1 MLGAACWASAAACRF
16 VGFEARCMADK
27 FTEVDSEGVYSGMS
41 LEDFGVRV
49 SGRAGGRETDRG
61 TERGVVIVPRDQ
73 LREFIHHLRDE
84 LAGGEPLSK
93 QDRARLEGVLGE
105 VSELLES
112 EAKPSTGSELFE
124 EIREFAERFEESHP
138 AMALVLG
145 RIADSLSQL
154 GI

>member
-1 MLGAACWASAAACRF
+1 
-16 VGFEARCMADK
+16 MADN

-49 SGRAGGRETDRG
+49 SGGAGGRETHRG
-61 TERGVVIVPRDQ
+61 TKRGVVIVPKHQ

-84 LAGGEPLSK
+84 LAGGEPLSRA
-93 QDRARLEGVLGE
+93 DRARLEGVLGE

-112 EAKPSTGSELFE
+112 KAAESSAGSELFHE
-124 EIREFAERFEESHP
+124 LREFAERFEESHP
-138 AMALVLG
+138 AMALILG
-145 RIADSLSQL
+145 RSADSLSQL

>member
-1 MLGAACWASAAACRF
+1 
-16 VGFEARCMADK
+16 MADN
-27 FTEVDSEGVYSGMS
+27 FTEVDSEGVYSDMS

-61 TERGVVIVPRDQ
+61 TQRGVVIVPRDQ

-84 LAGGEPLSK
+84 LAGGEPLSSE
-93 QDRARLEGVLGE
+93 DRARLEGVLGE
-105 VSELLES
+105 VSAILDS
-112 EAKPSTGSELFE
+112 EAAESPIGGELFE
-124 EIREFAERFEESHP
+124 EVREFAERFEESHP

-145 RIADSLSQL
+145 RIADSLSRL

>member
-1 MLGAACWASAAACRF
+1 
-16 VGFEARCMADK
+16 MADK

-49 SGRAGGRETDRG
+49 SGRAGGRGTDRV
-61 TERGVVIVPRDQ
+61 TERGGVIVPREQ

-84 LAGGEPLSK
+84 LAGGEPLSSE
-93 QDRARLEGVLGE
+93 DRARLEGVLGE
-105 VSELLES
+105 VSAILES
-112 EAKPSTGSELFE
+112 EAAESSIGGELFDE
-124 EIREFAERFEESHP
+124 LREFADRFEESHP

-145 RIADSLSQL
+145 RIADSLSRL

>member
-1 MLGAACWASAAACRF
+1 
-16 VGFEARCMADK
+16 MADK

-61 TERGVVIVPRDQ
+61 TERTERGVVIVPRDQ

-124 EIREFAERFEESHP
+124 ELREFAERFEESHP
-138 AMALVLG
+138 AMAIVLG